1 MKIVNYLDVTLI
13 LTTGKYYPLRKPDN
27 NPLYINTKSNH
38 PASIIRQIPAS
49 ISTWI
54 SSLSCDPQTLINHH
68 SYTMMPLDP
77 VLPMKQSSMRKTGKP
92 QQKRRIEPAHVT
104 LFWFNP
110 RFSQSIQTNVA
121 KSFHPLIDKNF
132 TKSHKLHKIFNRN
145 NHKVS
150 YSCNTKGMRPNI
162 GIGSHQCPS
171 IGYRLF
177 RFRWILDLILLVPN
191 ETELAKGLN

>member
-1 MKIVNYLDVTLI
+1 MKIVNYLDVTLN
-13 LTTGKYYPLRKPDN
+13 LTTGKYYPFRKPDN
-27 NPLYINTKSNH
+27 NPLYINAKSNH
-38 PASIIRQIPAS
+38 SASIIRQIPAS

-110 RFSQSIQTNVA
+110 RFSQSVQTNVA

-150 YSCNTKGMRPNI
+150 YSCNTKGMHPNI

-177 RFRWILDLILLVPN
+177 PILLNLGPDIIG
-191 ETELAKGLN
+191 TEWNGIGKGS